1 MDRAI
6 TKCTDMITRHSITV
20 KPDRK
25 SGAMTAKE
33 KRFFNQ
39 NEFVR
44 WVREGWLLI
53 GKARVWKGAHDE
65 ARMTFEHILV
75 QFPETPMWYESQLW
89 LARLDLIA
97 GDLVAA
103 EDRLRSLSANRRYPK
118 NKYFTHLLES
128 TWASYY
134 HRQENIPQTLI
145 HLERALNNAPDKS
158 HRLRYTFLLG
168 QLQQKQGKFAESN
181 KNFRRVIRMSPS
193 YEMSFNARVN
203 MASNFQG
210 GRGGQDMIR
219 SLQKMARDEKNAE
232 FLDQIYYAMGNI
244 EQSNGNMEKAIEY
257 YKLSAQKSQRNNYQK
272 GISYLVLADYYFA
285 RPSYTVSQAYYDSAY
300 NALDP
305 DFPGYREL
313 EIKTQNLNKLVEN
326 LNIVVVEDSL
336 QRLAAMTP
344 RERDAVIAAQIRKV
358 RDDEERLRR
367 EEQEGR
373 DRFAQFQQTQRGR
386 VPDTQG
392 GAWYFYNQSSLSYGL
407 SEFQMRWGRRRLE
420 DNWRRSNKREVI
432 DQPTSVA
439 QTTTDPS
446 GEPQKVI
453 DNKSREFYLQDL
465 PLNDS
470 LLKVSHERIQEALL
484 RVGEIYENDLKDYP
498 EATKAYELLGT
509 RYPQG
514 NFTLMGYYNLYQIAR
529 FNQKP
534 ADMERYKQTIISR
547 FPNST
552 YALMLSN
559 PNYLES
565 LQRENR
571 EMEDFYQQTF
581 SYFQQGNC
589 AQATQNARTG
599 MERYKGTD
607 LAPKFHFIVAQCVGR
622 SGDIRAYKNILAEV
636 VEAYPKTEISKQAA
650 DIIVFIDQRELQLA
664 SQTIDRPT
672 DRPEDIAKPSV
683 LYQQPDG
690 EHIFLAIIPKRSPLN
705 QLRFNLVSFN
715 AEYFINLNLQVGNR
729 ELTNFVELL
738 TVEPFKNQKEAME
751 YYQKAMAEEGLMGIV
766 PESDFTLTV
775 ISRKNL
781 ELFLQDKS
789 VAEYLN
795 FFRGNYLK

>member
-1 MDRAI
+1 MMLTLLKRKAFTLFILSLLVALGGCSTKKNTVGSRAFHNLTSKYNYYFNANESYNNAIKRVENSFDFNYTFPLPILLVGDKQVASMVGGDMDRAI

-257 YKLSAQKSQRNNYQK
+257 YKLSAQKSQ
-272 GISYLVLADYYFA
+272 I
-285 RPSYTVSQAYYDSAY
+285 
-300 NALDP
+300 
-305 DFPGYREL
+305 
-313 EIKTQNLNKLVEN
+313 
-326 LNIVVVEDSL
+326 
-336 QRLAAMTP
+336 
-344 RERDAVIAAQIRKV
+344 
-358 RDDEERLRR
+358 
-367 EEQEGR
+367 GR
-373 DRFAQFQQTQRGR
+373 AH
-386 VPDTQG
+386 V
-392 GAWYFYNQSSLSYGL
+392 
-407 SEFQMRWGRRRLE
+407 
-420 DNWRRSNKREVI
+420 
-432 DQPTSVA
+432 
-439 QTTTDPS
+439 
-446 GEPQKVI
+446 
-453 DNKSREFYLQDL
+453 
-465 PLNDS
+465 
-470 LLKVSHERIQEALL
+470 
-484 RVGEIYENDLKDYP
+484 
-498 EATKAYELLGT
+498 
-509 RYPQG
+509 
-514 NFTLMGYYNLYQIAR
+514 
-529 FNQKP
+529 
-534 ADMERYKQTIISR
+534 
-547 FPNST
+547 
-552 YALMLSN
+552 
-559 PNYLES
+559 
-565 LQRENR
+565 
-571 EMEDFYQQTF
+571 
-581 SYFQQGNC
+581 
-589 AQATQNARTG
+589 
-599 MERYKGTD
+599 
-607 LAPKFHFIVAQCVGR
+607 
-622 SGDIRAYKNILAEV
+622 
-636 VEAYPKTEISKQAA
+636 
-650 DIIVFIDQRELQLA
+650 
-664 SQTIDRPT
+664 
-672 DRPEDIAKPSV
+672 
-683 LYQQPDG
+683 
-690 EHIFLAIIPKRSPLN
+690 
-705 QLRFNLVSFN
+705 
-715 AEYFINLNLQVGNR
+715 
-729 ELTNFVELL
+729 
-738 TVEPFKNQKEAME
+738 
-751 YYQKAMAEEGLMGIV
+751 
-766 PESDFTLTV
+766 
-775 ISRKNL
+775 
-781 ELFLQDKS
+781 
-789 VAEYLN
+789 
-795 FFRGNYLK
+795 